1 MAGQNLQ
8 SLNDLFT
15 NELKDILNA
24 EKQITQALPKM
35 IDATSS
41 PQLKAKFEAHL
52 KQTNDQIQRLNE
64 VFSMLG
70 LQPSEEHCEGMAGI
84 IRDGEKIVSA
94 QGDPAV
100 KDAGIIAAAQK
111 VEHYEISSYGTLR
124 TFAQTLGRNDIAEKL
139 QVTLKQEAATDEILT
154 QVAERSVNKKA
165 A

>member
-35 IDATSS
+35 IDAASS